1 MRPVQYFSDEY
12 LEQSRKLNATE
23 IARFLDDFQT
33 MNSPNDDET
42 VLISIRIPKSLLR
55 AFRSRCEL
63 NQIAYQRKI
72 KILMRDWLKS

>member
-33 MNSPNDDET
+33 INSRNDGDS
-42 VLISIRIPKSLLR
+42 VLISIRIPQNLLR
-55 AFRSRCEL
+55 AFRSKCEL
-63 NQIAYQRKI
+63 NQVAYQRKI
-72 KILMRDWLKS
+72 KMLMRDWLKS